1 MSTQWDQETVGLAER
16 QEKTGCKGGVV
27 WFTGLSG
34 AGKTTLARRLD
45 RRLLDRGRLTFI
57 LDGDVV
63 RSGLNA
69 DLGFSGADREE
80 NLRRIT
86 QVARLM
92 ADAGV
97 LVLTAVIAP
106 YEEAR
111 VRARE
116 LVGADRFVL
125 VHVATPIEV
134 CEDRDV
140 KGLYARARAGELKQF
155 TGIDS
160 PYEQPETA
168 DIRVGSDGSDP
179 PQITEQ
185 IIALLEERS
194 LVRKIAAR

>member
-1 MSTQWDQETVGLAER
+1 MASKWDQDAVGLAER
-16 QEKTGCKGGVV
+16 QAKTGCKGGVV

-45 RRLLDRGRLTFI
+45 RRLLERGRLTFI

-63 RSGLNA
+63 RDGLNA
-69 DLGFSGADREE
+69 DLGFSTEDREE

-86 QVARLM
+86 EVAKLF

-111 VRARE
+111 VKARE

-134 CEDRDV
+134 CEERDV
-140 KGLYARARAGELKQF
+140 KGLYAKARAGQLKQF

-160 PYEQPETA
+160 PYEHPASA
-168 DIRVGSDGSDP
+168 DIKVGHEGKEP
-179 PQITEQ
+179 PELTDQ
-185 IIALLEERS
+185 IIALLEERG
-194 LVRKIAAR
+194 LVRRLDQ

>member
-1 MSTQWDQETVGLAER
+1 MPSKWDQDAIGPAER
-16 QEKTGCKGGVV
+16 EEKTGCKGGVV

-34 AGKTTLARRLD
+34 AGKTTLARMLD
-45 RRLLDRGRLTFI
+45 RRLLERGRLTFI

-69 DLGFSGADREE
+69 DLGFAAADREE

-86 QVARLM
+86 EVAALF

-111 VRARE
+111 RHAKK
-116 LVGADRFVL
+116 LVGPDRFVL

-134 CEDRDV
+134 CEERDV

-160 PYEQPETA
+160 PYESPVEP
-168 DIRVGSDGSDP
+168 DIRVGQDGAEP
-179 PQITEQ
+179 PEIMDQLMK
-185 IIALLEERS
+185 LLEERS
-194 LVRKIAAR
+194 LVRRLP